1 MISLSLIQFGSTT
14 NKLAEKLGKT
24 LCNMKIISKQ
34 KEFTHELPGVV
45 SEDGKNATIHGS
57 LGVYMI
63 MWVTEEEAELI
74 CKLIRIKMDWQ
85 TG

>member
-1 MISLSLIQFGSTT
+1 
-14 NKLAEKLGKT
+14 
-24 LCNMKIISKQ
+24 MKIISKQ

-74 CKLIRIKMDWQ
+74 CKLIRIKMDRQ
-85 TG
+85 TGQLLNLFDFVSQSEMCTVAS